1 MAIPR
6 DLYQERLRLGVCPWC
21 GCKRDGSTK
30 RCSAC
35 AKLHNERTMRSRR
48 KRTKAGV
55 CWRCSNTV
63 ATGSVLCNL
72 CKSTVTIATT
82 KLYARKKAAGLCC
95 WCSEPRTI
103 GRFCRSCWF
112 RGVSLRVFKTISRG
126 DELKALFELQGERCA
141 YTGVVLVPGK
151 NAGIDHRIPITRGG
165 TSEIAN
171 LQWVTIQINRIKND
185 LTHDEFLALCALVA
199 SRSTDVAK
207 LSLR

>member
-126 DELKALFELQGERCA
+126 DELKALFELQGRKVRLYGSRACSRKECWHRPSDTDNQRRDIGDRQSSMGNDPDKQNQERSYA
-141 YTGVVLVPGK
+141 
-151 NAGIDHRIPITRGG
+151 R
-165 TSEIAN
+165 
-171 LQWVTIQINRIKND
+171 
-185 LTHDEFLALCALVA
+185 
-199 SRSTDVAK
+199 
-207 LSLR
+207 